1 MSCTKIFV
9 FNYNHI
15 MNMSKSIVFR
25 TEKNELECFV
35 TNDNNVFLSIGS
47 MGVPAESIELDV
59 DDVSD
64 LIETLQEFLNQI
76 NESTN

>member
-1 MSCTKIFV
+1 
-9 FNYNHI
+9 

-76 NESTN
+76 NESSN

>member
-1 MSCTKIFV
+1 
-9 FNYNHI
+9 

-25 TEKNELECFV
+25 TKENELECFV
-35 TNDNNVFLSIGS
+35 TNDNNVFFSIGS
-47 MGVPAESIELDV
+47 MGMPAESIELDV